1 MVKSWSPLALIAM
14 SDLRRVKSL
23 KGLQES
29 LKSIRNLST
38 GSLDRLNEPPAPK
51 EQVRTT
57 SLWAP
62 VSISSRRSAFAR
74 GVAARPAASCAA
86 SRDEVVA
93 GPARQKPIYVK
104 ALWFTIS
111 PREHTGR
118 GRAQQKPIYPKALFY
133 YPARERRSSVLQGWS
148 VGADDDD
155 DDDDS
160 SDDDAGRS
168 LFEPKLPGARPDMCV
183 ASPDPAPCREVTPD
197 DSSGRR
203 VDAPP
208 TRLGPRMPQ
217 PPTPSPRVGLAPS
230 LPVVAAPSSGTK
242 RPASPPER
250 PFESGALATSLPQPT
265 ADSAARRPPRFR
277 RDLEVVIPA
286 HLLPASKRARG
297 LSNSGS
303 D

>member
-1 MVKSWSPLALIAM
+1 M
-14 SDLRRVKSL
+14 SDLPRVKSL
-23 KGLQES
+23 QILQES
-29 LKSIRNLST
+29 LNSIRNLST
-38 GSLDRLNEPPAPK
+38 GSLDRLNEPPAP
-51 EQVRTT
+51 EERVRTT
-57 SLWAP
+57 SL
-62 VSISSRRSAFAR
+62 
-74 GVAARPAASCAA
+74 
-86 SRDEVVA
+86 
-93 GPARQKPIYVK
+93 
-104 ALWFTIS
+104 
-111 PREHTGR
+111 
-118 GRAQQKPIYPKALFY
+118 
-133 YPARERRSSVLQGWS
+133 SSVLQGWS

-250 PFESGALATSLPQPT
+250 PSESGALATSLPQPT